1 MSTDTLQVLETA
13 AMPRVNL
20 LPPEIAEQRR
30 FRRMQLAMGS
40 AVVVAVVAVA
50 GGWVL
55 AHGGVSSAQTELDSA
70 NATHTD
76 LQQQVASY
84 SNVKQVYADVAAHE
98 TMLTTAM
105 SGEIQWSHYLNDL
118 SLKIPDNV
126 WLTNIAAQTS
136 GASTVAPAASSTALT
151 PNKIGTV
158 TFTGVALTHDDVAT
172 WLESLASENGFANP
186 YFSNSTEAK
195 IGDQKVVNFSS
206 TVDLTPDAHS
216 GRYTK
221 PAGG

>member
-1 MSTDTLQVLETA
+1 MSTDTLQVLDTA

-30 FRRMQLAMGS
+30 FRRMQIAMGS

-98 TMLTTAM
+98 AMLTTAM

-126 WLTNIAAQTS
+126 WLTNVSVQTS
-136 GASTVAPAASSTALT
+136 VGPAAPAATGALT

-158 TFTGVALTHDDVAT
+158 TFSGVALTHDDVAT
-172 WLESLASENGFANP
+172 WLESLATENGYANP
-186 YFSNSTEAK
+186 YFSNSTEATLS
-195 IGDQKVVNFSS
+195 GQKVVDFSS